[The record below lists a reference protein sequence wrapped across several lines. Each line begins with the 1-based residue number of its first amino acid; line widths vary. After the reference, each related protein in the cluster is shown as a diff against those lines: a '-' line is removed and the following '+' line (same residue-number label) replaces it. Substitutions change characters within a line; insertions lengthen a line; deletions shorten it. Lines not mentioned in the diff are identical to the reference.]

1 MEIENNNDNINN
13 EIIISKNKL
22 YYNNFHNKNKEKIHY
37 KNECLICGGSYSYF
51 NKSTHLKSSKCQKV
65 KTLRNL

>member
-1 MEIENNNDNINN
+1 MEIENNNNNNN
-13 EIIISKNKL
+13 EIIITKNKL
-22 YYNNFHNKNKEKIHY
+22 YYNNFHSKNKEKI
-37 KNECLICGGSYSYF
+37 KEKKDCVICGGSYSYF